1 MKTNKR
7 NDRLQVPM
15 TIEWN
20 GKNRRK
26 DFLGHIIETNNFK
39 TLVEV
44 GTRYGGTIFYL
55 LDRFPQL
62 KVYAIDSDIS
72 QFYNSTVA
80 EKYGDRLIAIEGL
93 SQNVAKQ
100 IPDNSIDLIF
110 IDANHNYPYVK
121 NDIKDYR
128 KKLNDKGIMTGHD
141 IDYPGV
147 NKAVNE
153 LIESYDVGP
162 NFVWVAN
169 KFKN

>member
-26 DFLGHIIETNNFK
+26 DFLGYIIETNNFK
-39 TLVEV
+39 TMVEV

-62 KVYAIDSDIS
+62 QVYAIDTNIS
-72 QFYNSTVA
+72 QFYNNTVA
-80 EKYGDRLIAIEGL
+80 EKYGDRLVAIEGL
-93 SQNVAKQ
+93 SQRVVTQ
-100 IPDNSIDLIF
+100 IPDHSIDLIF
-110 IDANHNYPYVK
+110 IDANHEYSYVK
-121 NDIKDYR
+121 NDIKDYK
-128 KKLNDKGIMTGHD
+128 KKLNDRGIMTGHD
-141 IDYPGV
+141 IDYPGF
-147 NKAVNE
+147 NNAVNE

-169 KFKN
+169 KFKF